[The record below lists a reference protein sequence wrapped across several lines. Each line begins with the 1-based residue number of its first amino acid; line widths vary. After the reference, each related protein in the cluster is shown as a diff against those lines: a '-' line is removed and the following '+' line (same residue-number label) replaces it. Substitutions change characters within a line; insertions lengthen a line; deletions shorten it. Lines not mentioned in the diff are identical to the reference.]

1 MRPDLDLLLFT
12 DKSKAFFASGLR
24 EGSAESSER
33 ARMELNNWKVTDR
46 TRGRRLHACL
56 PASASPCSPRPG
68 PLFLFPSSVLLP
80 LSGMPYY
87 YYPIPLLLYSL
98 TCTRSE
104 CNALGT
110 NERTNEPLS
119 SLMLPSRFLFHS
131 LSHLSQIQI
140 LLILAMERA
149 TVSTRIHEVV
159 V

>member
-56 PASASPCSPRPG
+56 LASLSLAVFSPAGAFVSLPFLRP
-68 PLFLFPSSVLLP
+68 PSSLRDA
-80 LSGMPYY
+80 
-87 YYPIPLLLYSL
+87 ILLLSYPSFVIFSHVH
-98 TCTRSE
+98 TTE

-110 NERTNEPLS
+110 NERLS
-119 SLMLPSRFLFHS
+119 
-131 LSHLSQIQI
+131 
-140 LLILAMERA
+140 
-149 TVSTRIHEVV
+149 
-159 V
+159 